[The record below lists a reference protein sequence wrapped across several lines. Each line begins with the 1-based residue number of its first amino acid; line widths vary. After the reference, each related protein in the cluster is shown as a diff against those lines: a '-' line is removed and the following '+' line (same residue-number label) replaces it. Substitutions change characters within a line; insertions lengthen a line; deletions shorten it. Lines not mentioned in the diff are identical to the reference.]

1 MTYYKVKPGHGGQR
15 ANFRYKFDYLV
26 SNELYTAAE
35 INKYSSLSEALKY
48 CDVVTIPKNKIY
60 WFFGARFACKSV
72 DIPAGTTL
80 TVLGHKFTSK
90 N

>member
-1 MTYYKVKPGHGGQR
+1 MTYYKVKAEHDGKR
-15 ANFRYKFDYLV
+15 ANFRFVANRLI

-35 INKYSSLSEALKY
+35 INKYSSVSEALKY
-48 CDVVTIPKNKIY
+48 CDVVTIPKSNIY
-60 WFFGARFACKSV
+60 WFFGARFQCKAV
-72 DIPAGTTL
+72 NIPAGTTL